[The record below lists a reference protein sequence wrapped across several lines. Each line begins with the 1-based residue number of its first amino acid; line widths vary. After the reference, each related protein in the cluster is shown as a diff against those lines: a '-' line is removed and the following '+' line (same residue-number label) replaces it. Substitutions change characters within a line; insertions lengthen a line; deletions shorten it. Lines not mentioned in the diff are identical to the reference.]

1 MAKVFGGLLSLD
13 ASGKFGRTLVFSK
26 WRGVPYARLLVTP
39 SNPRTAL
46 QVATRVALAAVGK
59 VTKRADLT
67 GDEVTFIKTITP
79 AGQSWNSYF
88 GREIIGAGLVN
99 FDAAEAFYSNVSNAT
114 IKGYFDVAAAAAGI
128 EAVTIPGDTPG
139 TATAGLALLAAYT
152 ASNRLSSPD
161 ATVAI
166 GSVSEANVED
176 YTTALTGTVF
186 A

>member
-1 MAKVFGGLLSLD
+1 MSKVFGGLLSLD
-13 ASGKFGRTLVFSK
+13 ASGKFGRTIVYSK

-59 VTKRADLT
+59 VTKRADLS

-88 GREIIGAGLVN
+88 GREIVGAGLVN
-99 FDAAEAFYSNVSNAT
+99 FDAAKSFYNNVSNAT
-114 IKGYFDVAAAAAGI
+114 IKGYFDAAAATAGI
-128 EAVTIPGDTPG
+128 EGVTIPGDTPG
-139 TATAGLALLAAYT
+139 TATAGLALLAAYS
-152 ASNRLSSPD
+152 ASNRMGSPD
-161 ATVAI
+161 ASVAL
-166 GSVSEANVED
+166 GSVTEGNVED
-176 YTTALTGTVF
+176 YTTALTGATF